1 MAFSHLFHFSGH
13 FIIEETFGG
22 QNRTLNYICKKKRNV
37 HETAN
42 TIKNRFSSTEASEA
56 VFFYIQ
62 LDKNGRNIQTGGS
75 NNVVLF
81 RAIPESPGD
90 R

>member
-13 FIIEETFGG
+13 LIIEETFGG
-22 QNRTLNYICKKKRNV
+22 QNGTLNYICKIRNV

-56 VFFYIQ
+56 VFFIY
-62 LDKNGRNIQTGGS
+62 N
-75 NNVVLF
+75 
-81 RAIPESPGD
+81 
-90 R
+90 